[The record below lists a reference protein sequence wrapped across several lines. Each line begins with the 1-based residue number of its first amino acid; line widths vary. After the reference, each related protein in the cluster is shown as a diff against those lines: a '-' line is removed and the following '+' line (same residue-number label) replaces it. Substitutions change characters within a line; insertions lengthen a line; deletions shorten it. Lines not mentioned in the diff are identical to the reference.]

1 MREFVSLTEGLLPF
15 PRSVGLGPY
24 PLVAD
29 HTIPCEETAQLEAD
43 AFVRRQRVG
52 LAAEVKAVLDSLV
65 YFEQQ
70 EKENKQAQLA
80 KSVVNNVTKNIL
92 EKMTQRDVLAWAVSE
107 LSMSSSPFPPISIF
121 LRLCR
126 TSQKQGDLTDR

>member
-1 MREFVSLTEGLLPF
+1 MDA
-15 PRSVGLGPY
+15 SVR
-24 PLVAD
+24 
-29 HTIPCEETAQLEAD
+29 C
-43 AFVRRQRVG
+43 QRFR

-65 YFEQQ
+65 RFEQQ
-70 EKENKQAQLA
+70 EKENKQAELV
-80 KSVVNNVTKNIL
+80 KSVVDNVAKNIF
-92 EKMTQRDVLAWAVSE
+92 EEMTQRDVLAWAVSE